1 MASYLEDLIS
11 NYHIENQINKVI
23 SQIANLIKNNND
35 YDSAIKLILENNLK
49 LENIVSTTIRL
60 TNRQIIN
67 LANKM
72 ISIKN

>member
-23 SQIANLIKNNND
+23 YQIANLIKNDKD
-35 YDSAIKLILENNLK
+35 YDSAIELILENNLK
-49 LENIVSTTIRL
+49 LENIVTTTIRL

-67 LANKM
+67 LANRI

>member
-1 MASYLEDLIS
+1 MASYLEDLIL
-11 NYHIENQINKVI
+11 NYPIENQINKVI

-67 LANKM
+67 LANRI

>member
-1 MASYLEDLIS
+1 MASYLDDLIS
-11 NYHIENQINKVI
+11 NYHIENEINKVI
-23 SQIANLIKNNND
+23 SQITNLIKNNND

-67 LANKM
+67 LANKI

>member
-11 NYHIENQINKVI
+11 NYRIENQINKVI

-49 LENIVSTTIRL
+49 LENIASTTIRL

-67 LANKM
+67 LANKI
-72 ISIKN
+72 ISIKK